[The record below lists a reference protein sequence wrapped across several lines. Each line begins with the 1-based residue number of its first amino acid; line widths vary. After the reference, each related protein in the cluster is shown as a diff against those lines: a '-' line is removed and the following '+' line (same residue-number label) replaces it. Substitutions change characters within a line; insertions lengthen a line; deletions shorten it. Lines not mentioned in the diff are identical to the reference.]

1 MSSALAYSPCSQMDS
16 KCGTTMVSVSGFL
29 FFFPGTGSTSISRSS
44 RISSLFVKLKRMIS
58 MSSSGMAGSYRL
70 MRALNLGRS

>member
-16 KCGTTMVSVSGFL
+16 KCGTTTVSVFLL
-29 FFFPGTGSTSISRSS
+29 FFLGSDSTSRSS